1 MAGPLTPLIPLLPV
15 AKGLLWTG
23 TAAGAVGGTAS
34 TYDWFTGIGDR
45 ARKDLIREG
54 PDDFGDYNVP
64 WHLKPFIDEDS
75 LGDSRNK
82 YVMDQAKKEVADL
95 QALDP
100 SLQLTNGMTGDEFKK
115 KYATQIREAQL
126 NRKIEETKKIADAQY
141 NSPTAR
147 DERETRDQQR
157 LDLLNEQRLTREDTN
172 NRFLYSE
179 RVGDKRRA
187 HEASEGKLNR
197 RHQSELADQSN
208 NMQMQMSIM
217 SNDLAEKRMDYD
229 RETRR
234 MDKRSAAIAQLMSG
248 LGSLGGAF
256 AL

>member
-1 MAGPLTPLIPLLPV
+1 MPV
-15 AKGLLWTG
+15 PFIVP
-23 TAAGAVGGTAS
+23 AVGWGLTALGGA
-34 TYDWFTGIGDR
+34 TG
-45 ARKDLIREG
+45 AYSLSQMPNNMRKDLVRQG
-54 PDDFGDYNVP
+54 PDEFGDYNLNP
-64 WHLKPFIDEDS
+64 IQKLMLDEDS

-82 YVMDQAKKEVADL
+82 YVMDTAKKDAEVRQL
-95 QALDP
+95 QRLDP
-100 SLQLTNGMTGDEFKK
+100 SLQLTNGMTAEDFKDT
-115 KYATQIREAQL
+115 YAPQIRKIRTQEKIDEAGVI
-126 NRKIEETKKIADAQY
+126 NTATY
-141 NSPTAR
+141 NSPQQVEERRVR
-147 DERETRDQQR
+147 DEQR
-157 LDLLNEQRLTREDTN
+157 TDLLNEQRLSREDTN

-208 NMQMQMSIM
+208 DLQMQMSIM
-217 SNDLAEKRMDYD
+217 SNDLSEKRMAYD

>member
-1 MAGPLTPLIPLLPV
+1 MAGFLAPLIPLAGKALFW
-15 AKGLLWTG
+15 GG
-23 TAAGAVGGTAS
+23 SAAGAAAGAHGLM
-34 TYDWFTGIGDR
+34 GIPQNR
-45 ARKDLIREG
+45 REELIRQG
-54 PDDFGDYNVP
+54 PNDITGKYDLNILDK
-64 WHLKPFIDEDS
+64 LMLDEDS

-82 YVMDQAKKEVADL
+82 YIMDTAKKDGRVLEAQGL
-95 QALDP
+95 NS
-100 SLQLTNGMTGDEFKK
+100 SLQLTNGMTADDFVN
-115 KYATQIREAQL
+115 KYRTQIQNDKLNQKIDEAGAI
-126 NRKIEETKKIADAQY
+126 NTATY
-141 NSPTAR
+141 NSPQQIEERRVR
-147 DERETRDQQR
+147 DEQR
-157 LDLLNEQRLTREDTN
+157 GDLLREQRLSREDTN

-179 RVGDKRRA
+179 RTGDKRRA

-217 SNDLAEKRMDYD
+217 SNDLSEKRMDYD

>member
-1 MAGPLTPLIPLLPV
+1 MYQFIVP
-15 AKGLLWTG
+15 
-23 TAAGAVGGTAS
+23 AVGWGLTALGGA
-34 TYDWFTGIGDR
+34 TG
-45 ARKDLIREG
+45 AYSLSQMPNNMRKDLVRQG
-54 PDDFGDYNVP
+54 PDEFGDYNLNP
-64 WHLKPFIDEDS
+64 IQKLMLDEDS

-82 YVMDQAKKEVADL
+82 YVMDTAKKDAEVRQL
-95 QALDP
+95 QRLDP
-100 SLQLTNGMTGDEFKK
+100 SLQLTNGMTAEDFKDT
-115 KYATQIREAQL
+115 YAPQIRKIRTQEKIDEAGVI
-126 NRKIEETKKIADAQY
+126 NTATY
-141 NSPTAR
+141 NSPQQVEERRVR
-147 DERETRDQQR
+147 DEQR
-157 LDLLNEQRLTREDTN
+157 TDLLNEQRLSREDTN

-208 NMQMQMSIM
+208 DLQMQMSIM
-217 SNDLAEKRMDYD
+217 SNDLSEKRMAYD